1 MSIKKESDLPV
12 MYLCI
17 FEKLKKSSIE
27 SVIDNNSMRRILGMV
42 FKLKLSEQQLI
53 LKEMEMM
60 GLIKRKDQRLFE
72 LNQDIKPIED
82 IRSSLYKKR
91 GLGKSLIFD
100 F

>member
-1 MSIKKESDLPV
+1 MKKESDLPV

-17 FEKLKKSSIE
+17 FEKLKESSIGLE
-27 SVIDNNSMRRILGMV
+27 IDNKLVKRILGMV
-42 FKLKLSEQQLI
+42 FKLKLEERNLV

-72 LNQDIKPIED
+72 LNAKIKPIGD
-82 IRSSLYKKR
+82 IRNLLYKKR
-91 GLGKSLIFD
+91 GLDKNLIFE

>member
-1 MSIKKESDLPV
+1 MSIKESDLPV

-17 FEKLKKSSIE
+17 FEKLKESSIE
-27 SVIDNNSMRRILGMV
+27 LVIDNKLVKRILGMV
-42 FKLKLSEQQLI
+42 FKLKPEERNLV

-72 LNQDIKPIED
+72 LNANIKPVQD
-82 IRSSLYKKR
+82 IRSLLYKKR
-91 GLGKSLIFD
+91 GLNKSFIFD